1 MIKNI
6 LTMKLQNIIFLYF
19 TASLLVSLA
28 LFSTWSIDY
37 GIFYST
43 AKALS
48 EDKILYSD
56 MFTHKGPAYFYFIS
70 IFGNIFGWGDYLI
83 VLPYFFT
90 IIYFLFSNLF
100 LLSNLTIR

>member
-6 LTMKLQNIIFLYF
+6 LKMRLQNIIFLYF

-83 VLPYFFT
+83 VLPYF
-90 IIYFLFSNLF
+90 YNYLF
-100 LLSNLTIR
+100 LVLKFIFIIKFRS